1 MGRSM
6 GMTETHKPRM
16 ETDPGLAPL
25 VGGLGGGVWAG
36 GMWSGQG
43 DMWEDNHSR
52 VLAPKGG
59 LIREGQSSFWP
70 GFQQSLA

>member
-1 MGRSM
+1 
-6 GMTETHKPRM
+6 MTETHKPRM

-43 DMWEDNHSR
+43 DMWEPCGRTTTPGSR
-52 VLAPKGG
+52 PPS
-59 LIREGQSSFWP
+59 EG
-70 GFQQSLA
+70 